1 MRNVTKTQNKGKVS
15 INLKKLLIC
24 SLASL
29 TFCATPAVFA
39 NDLDA
44 SSIGEKQISEISYE
58 IVETEN
64 ENEYLLQPI
73 VSNGVSINSINTGEQ
88 TKTLAAGA
96 DTYYIFD
103 NDALFGFHKKCKVT
117 IIKNP
122 GLNLKVTLINRDTG
136 VTVDS
141 TNFYGGTGEYT
152 FNLDSDLAD
161 YKIYIGNKSSES
173 GQIKFSIKSS

>member
-1 MRNVTKTQNKGKVS
+1 MRNLTKTKSKGKVS

-29 TFCATPAVFA
+29 TFCTTPSVFA
-39 NDLDA
+39 SDLVA
-44 SSIGEKQISEISYE
+44 SSMEEQQLSEVFYE

-73 VSNGVSINSINTGEQ
+73 VSNGISINSINTGEV

-96 DTYYIFD
+96 DTYHTFD
-103 NDALFGFHKKCKVT
+103 NSAFFGNHKKCKVT

-122 GLNLKVTLINRDTG
+122 GLDLKVTLINRDTG
-136 VTVDS
+136 ATVDS
-141 TNFYGGTGEYT
+141 TNIEDEHT
-152 FNLDSDLAD
+152 FNLDSGLAD
-161 YKIYIGNKSSES
+161 YKIYIGNKSKVS
-173 GQIKFSIKSS
+173 GQIKYSIQSSY